1 MKEVSFVTDK
11 EKQTM
16 DEEDEKVVVV
26 TDEEGNEFYYQE
38 EMIIPVGEDKYALL
52 LGIHE
57 EEEEHVHSED
67 CGCEDEDDVIV
78 AKIVLDEK
86 GEEEYVEPT
95 DEEYEA
101 VQKAYDAIMDEE
113 EAKAKAEEKE

>member
-11 EKQTM
+11 EKQAM
-16 DEEDEKVVVV
+16 DEEEEKVVVV

-38 EMIIPVGEDKYALL
+38 EMIIPVGEDKFALII
-52 LGIHE
+52 GIHDD
-57 EEEEHVHSED
+57 EEEEHEHGCD

-78 AKIVLDEK
+78 AKIVLDEN

-95 DEEYEA
+95 DDEYEA

-113 EAKAKAEEKE
+113 EAKEKE